1 MSMGK
6 HSCGEKLHKE
16 IRGPQ
21 SSTCCRSS
29 ARKEHTGL
37 ESPKKMWREGGVGL
51 IQITEQETL
60 ILQPGGLVGQTFWK

>member
-21 SSTCCRSS
+21 SSTCCSSS

-37 ESPKKMWREGGVGL
+37 ESPNKMWREGG
-51 IQITEQETL
+51 
-60 ILQPGGLVGQTFWK
+60 WA